1 MIFRRLLSLA
11 VAAVAVATATPAMA
25 VTAYSESVSG
35 DLSNTG
41 AAPTSITF
49 VLGDND
55 VLGATGIPASGPA
68 VVFLD
73 YGTFV
78 VPQGTVLTAITVLP
92 GTLGAENGE
101 LFLGLESG
109 PVMTT
114 PPTIIDPSQ
123 APQLK
128 WTHFN
133 EFSVGS
139 TLLSGYPLAAGAYS
153 FWIQDFNLG
162 TAPYNLRFSVA
173 AVPEPGTS
181 ALLLAGCGLLG
192 LVAGRRRS
200 QKLPSDSRVLIHRPA
215 TIVSPSSRSMS

>member
-1 MIFRRLLSLA
+1 MFVHRLLRLA
-11 VAAVAVATATPAMA
+11 VATTTLVAAGPSMA
-25 VTAYSESVSG
+25 VIAYSESVSG

-41 AAPTSITF
+41 QAPTAITF

-55 VLGATGIPASGPA
+55 VLGASGIPATGP
-68 VVFLD
+68 VVDFRD

-78 VPQGTVLTAITVLP
+78 VPQNMVLTAITVLA
-92 GTLGAENGE
+92 GTMGAENGE

-114 PPTIIDPSQ
+114 PPTIVSPSQ

-133 EFSVGS
+133 EFSAGS
-139 TLLSGYPLAAGAYS
+139 TLLTGYPMAAGAYS
-153 FWIQDFNLG
+153 FWIQDFNQG

-192 LVAGRRRS
+192 LVAGRRRP
-200 QKLPSDSRVLIHRPA
+200 QGLPSDSLHR
-215 TIVSPSSRSMS
+215 